1 MVLCRQYAYNMQIR
15 QTIIITAGKD
25 LKSRVECE
33 ISIITTRPDR
43 DKRWRQGLTET

>member
-25 LKSRVECE
+25 LKR
-33 ISIITTRPDR
+33 
-43 DKRWRQGLTET
+43 RQGLTET